1 MYLGTAGGPEV
12 GPYSPVIVPVPGIK
26 KPPLVCAYK
35 FGFGNPFKQDVWGPR
50 SMRSS
55 LNEWDK
61 DSYEMPS
68 PKKSTKK
75 KLRKS

>member
-1 MYLGTAGGPEV
+1 MTKGKGYSEHVKNTA
-12 GPYSPVIVPVPGIK
+12 K
-26 KPPLVCAYK
+26 
-35 FGFGNPFKQDVWGPR
+35 GFGNPFKQDVWGSR

-75 KLRKS
+75 ASL